1 MRKFILGT
9 DWWTDCD
16 DAMAVRLLA
25 NAVLSKKAELLGVG
39 INACMEYSTASLNRF
54 LNDSGITG
62 VPIGIDREAT
72 DFGGKPRYQERLA
85 LRSGNKPDNSSAED
99 AVQMYIRL
107 LGESP
112 EKVEILEIGYPQV
125 LAGVMKAE
133 PKLFAEKVSKI
144 WMMAGKWDENPGKEN
159 NFARNARSAEA
170 GNYICENAAVPITF
184 LGFEVGATVIAGG
197 RTNPS
202 DSLYSVL
209 ADHGSANGRCA
220 WDPMLILLAMIGDEE
235 KAGYTV
241 TRGTAFVDGKT
252 GENSFEKSEKGNHL
266 FVTKT
271 KPDSCYAEEINRRL
285 PLNAEF

>member
-54 LNDSGITG
+54 LDDSGITG

-144 WMMAGKWDENPGKEN
+144 WMMAGTPEKKITSRVTPVRHKPEIIS
-159 NFARNARSAEA
+159 ART
-170 GNYICENAAVPITF
+170 PLF
-184 LGFEVGATVIAGG
+184 PLHF
-197 RTNPS
+197 
-202 DSLYSVL
+202 SVL
-209 ADHGSANGRCA
+209 RWARPS
-220 WDPMLILLAMIGDEE
+220 
-235 KAGYTV
+235 
-241 TRGTAFVDGKT
+241 
-252 GENSFEKSEKGNHL
+252 
-266 FVTKT
+266 
-271 KPDSCYAEEINRRL
+271 
-285 PLNAEF
+285 